1 MLQEFSLTIKKIV
14 IKLNLCGKQFC
25 MSDPKSKFFNIHQLE
40 PHFDIHKL
48 GLPLLNL
55 AIDYANFDILDAWFI
70 EMFCF

>member
-1 MLQEFSLTIKKIV
+1 
-14 IKLNLCGKQFC
+14 

-55 AIDYANFDILDAWFI
+55 AIDYANFNILDAWFI